1 MSLGY
6 FSSTVSSGAGI
17 ADSDVKI
24 ISLDAAYDV
33 APGWE
38 LAGALHFG
46 EAENMDGTAV
56 PVKND
61 GTALIFTNIFKF

>member
-1 MSLGY
+1 MRVLPTAMSK
-6 FSSTVSSGAGI
+6 SSRWMPP
-17 ADSDVKI
+17 
-24 ISLDAAYDV
+24 YDV
-33 APGWE
+33 APGWD
-38 LAGALHFG
+38 LTGALHFG

>member
-1 MSLGY
+1 VSLGY

-33 APGWE
+33 APG
-38 LAGALHFG
+38 
-46 EAENMDGTAV
+46 
-56 PVKND
+56 
-61 GTALIFTNIFKF
+61 